1 MSQKLIESGAAT
13 WQEPASYHYSSIGW
27 PSDGSVS
34 SGCVT
39 QMSVL
44 FRMQRGRSTTVD
56 WCVWRLTKLI
66 DISVQESLHWWC
78 STSSCCARAK
88 RRKRHPS
95 GDDLEAQ
102 NRQKRQDTV
111 LTSSSAQVL
120 TGRTVL
126 QGRSLFERPPSL
138 IHARAQVPDVAG
150 QIYFQY
156 FSVTIPQEVPSTRYL
171 KETHN
176 TKLT

>member
-102 NRQKRQDTV
+102 NRHKSVKTQFSLLHLRRSWQDEQSCKAV
-111 LTSSSAQVL
+111 
-120 TGRTVL
+120 
-126 QGRSLFERPPSL
+126 RSLSGLLRLSMPG
-138 IHARAQVPDVAG
+138 HRCQM
-150 QIYFQY
+150 
-156 FSVTIPQEVPSTRYL
+156 
-171 KETHN
+171 
-176 TKLT
+176 